1 MNLPERWGIG
11 YQLSNNDIGIMWNDG
26 SKLLLKPDFNRLFY
40 FNEHDVLLYSDAY
53 SSISKGNS
61 PGKSNEKFNQIK
73 NSKSSKPSLQ
83 TIIEWR
89 CVEEVWGCTNH
100 SLQAGD
106 IQITAYRTRRFWET
120 SEFKKKLS
128 FIEYWKD
135 NLQFVSVRKVWND
148 YQSSN
153 SPERTVFIK

>member
-1 MNLPERWGIG
+1 MYFRMLKVNHSKRNWNTPWSQSTWTSLSRWGIG

-100 SLQAGD
+100 SLQAE
-106 IQITAYRTRRFWET
+106 I
-120 SEFKKKLS
+120 SK
-128 FIEYWKD
+128 
-135 NLQFVSVRKVWND
+135 
-148 YQSSN
+148 
-153 SPERTVFIK
+153 